1 MARAAR
7 IALSALAAL
16 GLLGAASGPAS
27 ETERNRAVVQDFARL
42 FYGEKNVRAAFE
54 KYVAP
59 DYVQHNPNI
68 LDGRD
73 AAIAALEPKFSA
85 PGARFT
91 IQRIVV
97 DGEFAVIHLHG
108 QPDPAALGG
117 AVADIYRLKQGK
129 IVEHWDVLQPV
140 PAKAANPHP
149 MF

>member
-1 MARAAR
+1 MLARNPQHVPT
-7 IALSALAAL
+7 LMALA
-16 GLLGAASGPAS
+16 
-27 ETERNRAVVQDFARL
+27 RL
-42 FYGEKNVRAAFE
+42 EWLHGQPE
-54 KYVAP
+54 
-59 DYVQHNPNI
+59 
-68 LDGRD
+68 